1 MTPNQFFRYLAEPL
15 DLISYLLLAFILGLA
30 IAYTYKKT
38 HKSLSYSR
46 SFVSSLVILLP
57 IASLI
62 IHFVSNNIASA
73 IGVFGAF
80 SVIRYRTAIKETTDM
95 MYIFWVLAITGT
107 ALVSLMIYILYY
119 TDFGSISGHSHLLI
133 YSINTGKSDN
143 SSVLSVLKQFSLQQ
157 DIINIKA
164 FKGGK
169 HLEVSVYLKLK
180 KNTEMDKLVKEVES
194 IVGVEDVNLVPSN
207 HNIEY

>member
-95 MYIFWVLAITGT
+95 MYIFWVLAIS
-107 ALVSLMIYILYY
+107 LVI
-119 TDFGSISGHSHLLI
+119 GS
-133 YSINTGKSDN
+133 
-143 SSVLSVLKQFSLQQ
+143 
-157 DIINIKA
+157 
-164 FKGGK
+164 
-169 HLEVSVYLKLK
+169 
-180 KNTEMDKLVKEVES
+180 
-194 IVGVEDVNLVPSN
+194 
-207 HNIEY
+207 

>member
-1 MTPNQFFRYLAEPL
+1 M
-15 DLISYLLLAFILGLA
+15 
-30 IAYTYKKT
+30 
-38 HKSLSYSR
+38 
-46 SFVSSLVILLP
+46 
-57 IASLI
+57 
-62 IHFVSNNIASA
+62 
-73 IGVFGAF
+73 
-80 SVIRYRTAIKETTDM
+80 IRYRTAIKETTDM
-95 MYIFWVLAITGT
+95 MYIFWVLAISLVIGSGHFFGAIAGT